1 MFPSTPFVK
10 LGQNFRNISE
20 LLKRFGSIPDLLELD
35 HLSVSGDVTF
45 GKQVCSVMSCHVMS
59 CSHCHYNCSLQVS
72 LKGTVIVIANHGDR
86 IDIPAGSCLENK
98 IVSGN
103 LRIMDH

>member
-45 GKQVCSVMSCHVMS
+45 GKQVCVPHFLL
-59 CSHCHYNCSLQVS
+59 SLTLFVQVS

-103 LRIMDH
+103 MRIMDH